1 MRIIRI
7 ARVNDHIIYRLV
19 DTKDDIMSEFISF
32 NGEEYRPQN
41 KHNQNILRHNKDHYL
56 NTTKANSAD

>member
-7 ARVNDHIIYRLV
+7 ARVNDHIIYRLIN
-19 DTKDDIMSEFISF
+19 TKYDIMSEFIGF

-41 KHNQNILRHNKDHYL
+41 KHNHNIFRHNNNHYL
-56 NTTKANSAD
+56 NTTKAINAD